1 MFSPDCSEIRSN
13 TCISVYYQ
21 KQKMKTTILSA
32 APRKKPAFMEGF
44 STNADPLCYTYT
56 ITDRHCKT
64 MQYRFQV
71 RYMNEKVLHIVEYDK
86 IISRLEEHADSQPG
100 KKLCRELVPMDSLF
114 EIEHAQAQ
122 TESALSH
129 LFRKGS
135 ISFGNNR
142 DFNYMFGALSVGA
155 SLSMPELLQLA
166 SFLDNVGRIR
176 NYGLSKD
183 GERSEIRT
191 RGNSGGKKSGKSASS
206 EKSSQPAISSA
217 GTDQAEDRPDV
228 LFDLFDC
235 LYPVPSLSAE
245 IRRCILSEEQ
255 VADDASP
262 ALRKVRRE
270 MQMTGDKVHQQLA
283 KMVNTTYSAYLQD
296 NVITLRG
303 DRYCI
308 PVKAEYKS
316 QVPGLIHDQ
325 SSTGSTLF
333 IEPAAIVNLNNQL
346 RELAIQEKK
355 EIEKILAS
363 LSAQAGDH
371 LMELKDDAQN
381 MTQLDFIFARAD
393 LAMEQNATRPVFND
407 KFYINIRQGR
417 HPLIDPK
424 KVVPIDIELGSDYD
438 MVIITGPN
446 TGGKTVT
453 LKTVGLFE
461 LMGMAGL
468 HIPAGDRSELSLFR
482 EVFADIGDEQ
492 SIEQSLST
500 FSSHMKTIVD
510 IFRRVDRQCLC
521 LFDELGAGTDPT
533 EGAALA
539 ISILNFC
546 HVRKIRTLATTHY
559 AELKAYAMRTEG
571 IVNASCEFNVETLQ
585 PTYRLMVGIPGKSN
599 AFAISQKLGLPNY
612 IIETAKEQLSQDAQ
626 NFEDLLS
633 DLEKARQQ
641 LHREQEESARM
652 RESLEKERKALQNKE
667 RQFEK
672 RREELLQKANED
684 ARDILAR
691 AKEEADQAISDL
703 RKASQGGRKGGDLSS
718 MERTRT
724 ALRNKVNEKNA
735 SLKFDKEPA
744 APAGKKLRAS
754 DLHIGDKVRVVS
766 MGLTG
771 TVSALPDR
779 NGKVSVRCGILQS
792 KVDLSDLRLV
802 AEDAFGNTLD
812 AYGNPVGGAAGSQ
825 KRSGSA
831 MKRAFRDADKAAS
844 SGKDMDL
851 SRGSSVSPELNLL
864 GLTTDDAIWK
874 LDKYLDEA
882 RVSHL
887 QSVRIVHGK
896 GTGALRNAVHQYLRR
911 QKWIKSFRIGDFGEG
926 DAGVTIVTLKD

>member
-1 MFSPDCSEIRSN
+1 
-13 TCISVYYQ
+13 
-21 KQKMKTTILSA
+21 
-32 APRKKPAFMEGF
+32 
-44 STNADPLCYTYT
+44 
-56 ITDRHCKT
+56 
-64 MQYRFQV
+64 
-71 RYMNEKVLHIVEYDK
+71 MNEKVLQIVEFNK
-86 IISRLEEHADSQPG
+86 IISLLEEYADSRPG
-100 KKLCRELVPMDSLF
+100 KKLCRELLPMDNLF
-114 EIEHAQAQ
+114 DIEHAQAQ

-135 ISFGNNR
+135 VSFGNNR
-142 DFNYMFGALSVGA
+142 DFNYVFGALSVGS
-155 SLSMPELLQLA
+155 SLSMPELLQLS
-166 SFLDNVGRIR
+166 SFLDNAGRIR
-176 NYGLSKD
+176 RYGLSKE
-183 GERSEIRT
+183 GEQSDPTKNNR
-191 RGNSGGKKSGKSASS
+191 KKAAGKSSPS
-206 EKSSQPAISSA
+206 GSDEPE
-217 GTDQAEDRPDV
+217 TDV
-228 LFDLFDC
+228 LYDLFDC
-235 LYPVPSLSAE
+235 LYPLPSLSAE

-270 MQMTGDKVHQQLA
+270 IRQTGDRVHQQLA
-283 KMVNTTYSAYLQD
+283 KMVNSTYAAYLQD
-296 NVITLRG
+296 SVITMRG

-316 QVPGLIHDQ
+316 QVPGMIHDQ
-325 SSTGSTLF
+325 SSSGSTLF
-333 IEPAAIVNLNNQL
+333 IEPAAIVSLNNTL
-346 RELAIQEKK
+346 RELALQEKK
-355 EIEKILAS
+355 EIDKILAD

-371 LMELKDDAQN
+371 LMELRDNAEN
-381 MTQLDFIFARAD
+381 MTQLDFIFARAK
-393 LAMEQNATRPVFND
+393 LAMEQNAVRPVFND
-407 KFYINIRQGR
+407 KYYINILRGR

-438 MVIITGPN
+438 MIIITGPN

-482 EVFADIGDEQ
+482 DVFADIGDEQ

-500 FSSHMKTIVD
+500 FSSHMTTIVD

-546 HVRKIRTLATTHY
+546 HVRGIRTLATTHY

-612 IIETAKEQLSQDAQ
+612 IIETAKEQLSQDAK

-633 DLEKARQQ
+633 DLEQSRMQLRKEKEASDLLRQQ
-641 LHREQEESARM
+641 L
-652 RESLEKERKALQNKE
+652 EKEKSELRDREK
-667 RQFEK
+667 QFEK
-672 RREELLQKANED
+672 RREELLQKANEE
-684 ARDILAR
+684 ARDILSR
-691 AKEEADQAISDL
+691 AKEDADKAISDL
-703 RKASQGGRKGGDLSS
+703 RKAAQGGKRGGDLSS

-735 SLKFDKEPA
+735 GIKSEKKVVPS
-744 APAGKKLRAS
+744 GKKLTAS
-754 DLHIGDKVRVVS
+754 DLHIGDRIRVVS

-779 NGKVSVRCGILQS
+779 NGKVGVRCGILQS
-792 KVDLSDLRLV
+792 KADLSDLQLI
-802 AEDAFGNTLD
+802 AEDAFGN
-812 AYGNPVGGAAGSQ
+812 PVSAARQG
-825 KRSGSA
+825 GSA
-831 MKRAFRDADKAAS
+831 IKRAFKEADKAAAS
-844 SGKDMDL
+844 ARDMDL

-882 RVSHL
+882 RVAHL

-911 QKWIKSFRIGDFGEG
+911 QKWIKSFRLGDFGEG
-926 DAGVTIVTLKD
+926 DAGVTIVTLRK

>member
-1 MFSPDCSEIRSN
+1 
-13 TCISVYYQ
+13 
-21 KQKMKTTILSA
+21 
-32 APRKKPAFMEGF
+32 
-44 STNADPLCYTYT
+44 
-56 ITDRHCKT
+56 
-64 MQYRFQV
+64 
-71 RYMNEKVLHIVEYDK
+71 MNEKVLRIVEYDK
-86 IISRLEEHADSQPG
+86 IIAGLEEHADSLPG
-100 KKLCRELVPMDSLF
+100 KRLCRELLPMDNLF
-114 EIEHAQAQ
+114 DIEHAQAQ

-142 DFNYMFGALSVGA
+142 DFGYLFGALSVGS
-155 SLSMPELLQLA
+155 SLSMPELLYLA
-166 SFLDNVGRIR
+166 SFLDNVGRVR

-183 GERSEIRT
+183 GSRSEIEIAA
-191 RGNSGGKKSGKSASS
+191 RGNKNKSKNKDKKRDPAGADPFSPEDS
-206 EKSSQPAISSA
+206 EKEE
-217 GTDQAEDRPDV
+217 TDV
-228 LFDLFDC
+228 LYDLFDC
-235 LYPVPSLSAE
+235 LYPLPSLSAE

-262 ALRKVRRE
+262 ALRKIRRDI
-270 MQMTGDKVHQQLA
+270 QLTGDKVHQQLA
-283 KMVNTTYSAYLQD
+283 KMVNSTYSAYLQD
-296 NVITLRG
+296 NVITMRG

-325 SSTGSTLF
+325 SSSGSTLF
-333 IEPAAIVNLNNQL
+333 IEPAAIVNLNNSL
-346 RELAIQEKK
+346 RELALQEKK
-355 EIEKILAS
+355 EIDKILAS
-363 LSAQAGDH
+363 LSAEAGDH
-371 LMELKDDAQN
+371 LMELRDNAQN

-407 KFYINIRQGR
+407 KYYISIRRGR

-424 KVVPIDIELGSDYD
+424 KVVPIDVELGSDYD
-438 MVIITGPN
+438 MIIITGPN

-468 HIPAGDRSELSLFR
+468 HIPAGDHSQLSLFR

-500 FSSHMKTIVD
+500 FSSHMKTIVE

-546 HVRKIRTLATTHY
+546 HVRHIRTLATTHY

-599 AFAISQKLGLPNY
+599 AFAISQKLGLPGY

-633 DLEKARQQ
+633 DLEKTRQQ
-641 LHREQEESARM
+641 LRNEKEESDRIRA
-652 RESLEKERKALQNKE
+652 SLDKERKALRDRE
-667 RQFEK
+667 LQFEK
-672 RREELLQKANED
+672 RREELLEKANLD
-684 ARDILAR
+684 ARAILEK

-703 RKASQGGRKGGDLSS
+703 RKAAQSGKKGGDLSS

-724 ALRNKVNEKNA
+724 ALRNKVNEKA
-735 SLKFDKEPA
+735 SKTSARRESS
-744 APAGKKLRAS
+744 APAGKKVKAS
-754 DLHIGDKVRVVS
+754 DLHIGDRVRVVS

-771 TVSALPDR
+771 TVSALPDS
-779 NGKVSVRCGILQS
+779 NGKVNVRCGILQS
-792 KVDLSDLRLV
+792 KVNLSDLQLI
-802 AEDAFGNTLD
+802 AEDAFGN
-812 AYGNPVGGAAGSQ
+812 PAGEGISP
-825 KRSGSA
+825 RSGSA
-831 MKRAFRDADKAAS
+831 IKRAFRDADKAAA
-844 SGKDMDL
+844 SGREMDL
-851 SRGSSVSPELNLL
+851 SHSSSVSPELNLL
-864 GLTTDDAIWK
+864 GLTTDDAIYK

-911 QKWIKSFRIGDFGEG
+911 QKGIKSFRLGDFGEG
-926 DAGVTIVTLKD
+926 DAGVTIVTFK

>member
-1 MFSPDCSEIRSN
+1 
-13 TCISVYYQ
+13 
-21 KQKMKTTILSA
+21 
-32 APRKKPAFMEGF
+32 
-44 STNADPLCYTYT
+44 
-56 ITDRHCKT
+56 
-64 MQYRFQV
+64 
-71 RYMNEKVLHIVEYDK
+71 MNEKVLHIVEFDK
-86 IISRLEEHADSQPG
+86 IIARLEEHADSQPG
-100 KKLCRELVPMDSLF
+100 KKLCRELLPLDSLF

-142 DFNYMFGALSVGA
+142 DFGYMFGALSVGA

-183 GERSEIRT
+183 GERSEIKGRNV
-191 RGNSGGKKSGKSASS
+191 NSAKGTGREKAGASA
-206 EKSSQPAISSA
+206 P
-217 GTDQAEDRPDV
+217 DQDDPHADV
-228 LFDLFDC
+228 LYDLFDC
-235 LYPVPSLSAE
+235 LYPVPGLSAE
-245 IRRCILSEEQ
+245 IRRCILSEDQ
-255 VADDASP
+255 VADDASA
-262 ALRKVRRE
+262 ALRKIRRE

-325 SSTGSTLF
+325 SSSGSTLF
-333 IEPAAIVNLNNQL
+333 IEPAAVVSLNNTL
-346 RELAIQEKK
+346 RELALQEKK
-355 EIEKILAS
+355 EIDKILAS
-363 LSAQAGDH
+363 LSAEAGEH
-371 LMELKDDAQN
+371 LMELKDDARN
-381 MTQLDFIFARAD
+381 MTELDFIFARAD

-407 KFYINIRQGR
+407 KYYINIRHGR

-438 MVIITGPN
+438 MIIITGPN

-510 IFRRVDRQCLC
+510 IFRKVDRQCLC

-546 HVRKIRTLATTHY
+546 HVRHIRTLATTHY

-612 IIETAKEQLSQDAQ
+612 IIETAKEQLSQEAQ

-633 DLEKARQQ
+633 DLERARQQ
-641 LHREQEESARM
+641 LRAEQEESARM
-652 RESLEKERKALQNKE
+652 RAALEKDRKILKDKE
-667 RQFEK
+667 KQFEK

-684 ARDILAR
+684 ARDILAK
-691 AKEEADQAISDL
+691 AKEDADQAISDL
-703 RKASQGGRKGGDLSS
+703 RKAAQSGRGGDLSS

-724 ALRNKVNEKNA
+724 ALRSKVNEKNA
-735 SLKFDKEPA
+735 SIKFKKEPA
-744 APAGKKLRAS
+744 APAGKKVRAS
-754 DLHIGDKVRVVS
+754 DLHVGDKVRVVS

-812 AYGNPVGGAAGSQ
+812 AFGNPVGGSE

-831 MKRAFRDADKAAS
+831 IKRAFRDADKASS
-844 SGKDMDL
+844 SGKEMDL
-851 SRGSSVSPELNLL
+851 SHSSTVSPELNLL
-864 GLTTDDAIWK
+864 GMTTDDAIWN

-896 GTGALRNAVHQYLRR
+896 GTGALRNAVHQYLRK
-911 QKWIKSFRIGDFGEG
+911 QKWIKSFRLGDFGEG
-926 DAGVTIVTLKD
+926 DAGVTIVTLRN

>member
-1 MFSPDCSEIRSN
+1 
-13 TCISVYYQ
+13 
-21 KQKMKTTILSA
+21 
-32 APRKKPAFMEGF
+32 
-44 STNADPLCYTYT
+44 
-56 ITDRHCKT
+56 
-64 MQYRFQV
+64 
-71 RYMNEKVLHIVEYDK
+71 MNEKVLHIVEFDK
-86 IISRLEEHADSQPG
+86 IIARLEEHADSQPG
-100 KKLCRELVPMDSLF
+100 KKLCRELLPLDSLF

-142 DFNYMFGALSVGA
+142 DFGYMFGALSVGA

-183 GERSEIRT
+183 GERSEIKGRNV
-191 RGNSGGKKSGKSASS
+191 NSAKGTGREKAGASA
-206 EKSSQPAISSA
+206 P
-217 GTDQAEDRPDV
+217 DQDDPHADV
-228 LFDLFDC
+228 LYDLFDC
-235 LYPVPSLSAE
+235 LYPVPGLSAE
-245 IRRCILSEEQ
+245 IRRCILSDDQ
-255 VADDASP
+255 VADDASA
-262 ALRKVRRE
+262 ALRKIRRE

-325 SSTGSTLF
+325 SSSGSTLF
-333 IEPAAIVNLNNQL
+333 IEPAAVVSLNNTL
-346 RELAIQEKK
+346 RELALQEKK
-355 EIEKILAS
+355 EIDKILAS
-363 LSAQAGDH
+363 LSAEAGEH
-371 LMELKDDAQN
+371 LMELKDDARN
-381 MTQLDFIFARAD
+381 MTELDFIFARAD

-407 KFYINIRQGR
+407 KYYINIRHGR

-438 MVIITGPN
+438 MIIITGPN

-546 HVRKIRTLATTHY
+546 HVRHIRTLATTHY

-612 IIETAKEQLSQDAQ
+612 IIETAKEQLSQEAQ

-633 DLEKARQQ
+633 DLERARQQ
-641 LHREQEESARM
+641 LRAEQEESARM
-652 RESLEKERKALQNKE
+652 RAALEKDRKILKDKE
-667 RQFEK
+667 KQFEK

-684 ARDILAR
+684 ARDILVK
-691 AKEEADQAISDL
+691 AKEDADQAISDL
-703 RKASQGGRKGGDLSS
+703 RKAAQSGRGGDLSS

-724 ALRNKVNEKNA
+724 ALRSKVNEKNA
-735 SLKFDKEPA
+735 SIKFKKEPA
-744 APAGKKLRAS
+744 APAGKKVRAS
-754 DLHIGDKVRVVS
+754 DLHVGDKVRVVS

-812 AYGNPVGGAAGSQ
+812 AFGNPVGGSE

-831 MKRAFRDADKAAS
+831 IKRAFRDADKASS
-844 SGKDMDL
+844 SGKEMDL
-851 SRGSSVSPELNLL
+851 SHSSTVSPELNLL
-864 GLTTDDAIWK
+864 GMTTDDAIWK

-896 GTGALRNAVHQYLRR
+896 GTGALRNAVHQYLRK
-911 QKWIKSFRIGDFGEG
+911 QKSIKSFRLGDFGEG
-926 DAGVTIVTLKD
+926 DAGVTIVTLRN

>member
-191 RGNSGGKKSGKSASS
+191 RSNSGGKKSGKSASS
-206 EKSSQPAISSA
+206 EKSSQPAISNA

-446 TGGKTVT
+446 TGGKPS
-453 LKTVGLFE
+453 
-461 LMGMAGL
+461 
-468 HIPAGDRSELSLFR
+468 HSRLS
-482 EVFADIGDEQ
+482 
-492 SIEQSLST
+492 
-500 FSSHMKTIVD
+500 
-510 IFRRVDRQCLC
+510 
-521 LFDELGAGTDPT
+521 
-533 EGAALA
+533 
-539 ISILNFC
+539 
-546 HVRKIRTLATTHY
+546 
-559 AELKAYAMRTEG
+559 
-571 IVNASCEFNVETLQ
+571 
-585 PTYRLMVGIPGKSN
+585 
-599 AFAISQKLGLPNY
+599 
-612 IIETAKEQLSQDAQ
+612 
-626 NFEDLLS
+626 
-633 DLEKARQQ
+633 
-641 LHREQEESARM
+641 
-652 RESLEKERKALQNKE
+652 
-667 RQFEK
+667 
-672 RREELLQKANED
+672 
-684 ARDILAR
+684 
-691 AKEEADQAISDL
+691 
-703 RKASQGGRKGGDLSS
+703 
-718 MERTRT
+718 
-724 ALRNKVNEKNA
+724 A
-735 SLKFDKEPA
+735 SL
-744 APAGKKLRAS
+744 
-754 DLHIGDKVRVVS
+754 
-766 MGLTG
+766 
-771 TVSALPDR
+771 
-779 NGKVSVRCGILQS
+779 N
-792 KVDLSDLRLV
+792 
-802 AEDAFGNTLD
+802 
-812 AYGNPVGGAAGSQ
+812 
-825 KRSGSA
+825 
-831 MKRAFRDADKAAS
+831 
-844 SGKDMDL
+844 
-851 SRGSSVSPELNLL
+851 
-864 GLTTDDAIWK
+864 
-874 LDKYLDEA
+874 
-882 RVSHL
+882 
-887 QSVRIVHGK
+887 
-896 GTGALRNAVHQYLRR
+896 
-911 QKWIKSFRIGDFGEG
+911 
-926 DAGVTIVTLKD
+926 

>member
-1 MFSPDCSEIRSN
+1 
-13 TCISVYYQ
+13 
-21 KQKMKTTILSA
+21 
-32 APRKKPAFMEGF
+32 
-44 STNADPLCYTYT
+44 
-56 ITDRHCKT
+56 
-64 MQYRFQV
+64 
-71 RYMNEKVLHIVEYDK
+71 MNEKVLHIVEFDK
-86 IISRLEEHADSQPG
+86 IIARLEEHADSQPG
-100 KKLCRELVPMDSLF
+100 KKLCRELLPLDSLF

-142 DFNYMFGALSVGA
+142 DFGYMFGALSVGA

-183 GERSEIRT
+183 GERSEIKGRNV
-191 RGNSGGKKSGKSASS
+191 NSAKGTGREKAGASA
-206 EKSSQPAISSA
+206 P
-217 GTDQAEDRPDV
+217 DQDDPHADV
-228 LFDLFDC
+228 LYDLFDC
-235 LYPVPSLSAE
+235 LYPVPGLSAE
-245 IRRCILSEEQ
+245 IRRCILSEDQ
-255 VADDASP
+255 VADDASA
-262 ALRKVRRE
+262 ALRKIRRE

-325 SSTGSTLF
+325 SSSGSTLF
-333 IEPAAIVNLNNQL
+333 IEPAAVVSLNNTL
-346 RELAIQEKK
+346 RELALQEKK
-355 EIEKILAS
+355 EIDKILAS
-363 LSAQAGDH
+363 LSAEAGEH
-371 LMELKDDAQN
+371 LMELKDDARN
-381 MTQLDFIFARAD
+381 MTELDFIFARAD

-407 KFYINIRQGR
+407 KYYINIRHGR

-438 MVIITGPN
+438 MIIITGPN

-546 HVRKIRTLATTHY
+546 HVRHIRTLATTHY

-612 IIETAKEQLSQDAQ
+612 IIETAKEQLSQEAQ

-633 DLEKARQQ
+633 DLERARQQ
-641 LHREQEESARM
+641 LRAEQEESSRM
-652 RESLEKERKALQNKE
+652 RATLEKDRKILKDKE
-667 RQFEK
+667 KQFEK

-684 ARDILAR
+684 ARDILAK
-691 AKEEADQAISDL
+691 AKEDADQAISDL
-703 RKASQGGRKGGDLSS
+703 RKAAQSGRGGDLSS

-724 ALRNKVNEKNA
+724 ALRSKVNEKNA
-735 SLKFDKEPA
+735 SIKFKKEPA
-744 APAGKKLRAS
+744 APAGKKVRAS
-754 DLHIGDKVRVVS
+754 DLHVGDKVRVVS

-812 AYGNPVGGAAGSQ
+812 AFGNPVGGSE

-831 MKRAFRDADKAAS
+831 IKRAFRDADKASS
-844 SGKDMDL
+844 SGKEMDL
-851 SRGSSVSPELNLL
+851 SHSSTVSPELNLL

-896 GTGALRNAVHQYLRR
+896 GTGALRNAVHQYLRK
-911 QKWIKSFRIGDFGEG
+911 QKWIKSFRLGDFGEG
-926 DAGVTIVTLKD
+926 DAGVTIVTLRN

>member
-1 MFSPDCSEIRSN
+1 
-13 TCISVYYQ
+13 
-21 KQKMKTTILSA
+21 
-32 APRKKPAFMEGF
+32 
-44 STNADPLCYTYT
+44 
-56 ITDRHCKT
+56 
-64 MQYRFQV
+64 
-71 RYMNEKVLHIVEYDK
+71 MNEKVLHIVEYDK
-86 IISRLEEHADSQPG
+86 IIARLEEHADSQPG
-100 KKLCRELVPMDSLF
+100 KKLCRDLLPMDNLF
-114 EIEHAQAQ
+114 DIEHAQAQ
-122 TESALSH
+122 TESALAH

-142 DFNYMFGALSVGA
+142 DFSYMFGALSVGS

-176 NYGLSKD
+176 SYGLS
-183 GERSEIRT
+183 GEEDRT
-191 RGNSGGKKSGKSASS
+191 D
-206 EKSSQPAISSA
+206 A
-217 GTDQAEDRPDV
+217 GTDV

-235 LYPVPSLSAE
+235 LYPVPSLSAQ
-245 IRRCILSEEQ
+245 IRRCILSEDQ

-262 ALRKVRRE
+262 ALRRIRRD
-270 MQMTGDKVHQQLA
+270 MQLTGDRVHQQLA
-283 KMVNTTYSAYLQD
+283 KMVNTTYSSFLQD
-296 NVITLRG
+296 NVITMRG

-333 IEPAAIVNLNNQL
+333 IEPAAIVTLNNTL
-346 RELAIQEKK
+346 RELALQEKK

-363 LSAQAGDH
+363 LSAEAGEH
-371 LMELKDDAQN
+371 LMELKDDAKN

-407 KFYINIRQGR
+407 RYYINIRHGR
-417 HPLIDPK
+417 HPLIDKK
-424 KVVPIDIELGSDYD
+424 KVVPIDIELGDSYD

-482 EVFADIGDEQ
+482 DVFADIGDEQ

-539 ISILNFC
+539 IAILNFC
-546 HVRKIRTLATTHY
+546 HVRRIRTLATTHY

-626 NFEDLLS
+626 NFEDLLA
-633 DLEKARQQ
+633 DLEKSRQQ
-641 LHREQEESARM
+641 LRAQKEASDRLRAQ
-652 RESLEKERKALQNKE
+652 LEKEQKALRDREQ
-667 RQFEK
+667 QFEK

-684 ARDILAR
+684 ARTILEK
-691 AKEEADQAISDL
+691 AKEEADRAISDL
-703 RKASQGGRKGGDLSS
+703 RKAASKTGDLSS

-735 SLKFDKEPA
+735 KVKRKPEA
-744 APAGKKLRAS
+744 APAGRKVRAQ
-754 DLHIGDKVRVVS
+754 DLHVGDRVKVIS

-779 NGKVSVRCGILQS
+779 SGKVSVRCGILQS
-792 KVDLSDLRLV
+792 KVELSDLILL
-802 AEDAFGNTLD
+802 AEDVSGNLLD
-812 AYGNPVGGAAGSQ
+812 AGGRPVGSGKQG
-825 KRSGSA
+825 GSA
-831 MKRAFRDADKAAS
+831 IKRAFQDADRAS
-844 SGKDMDL
+844 STGSKMDL

-864 GLTTDDAIWK
+864 GLTTDDAVYR

-882 RVSHL
+882 RMSHL

-896 GTGALRNAVHQYLRR
+896 GTGALRNAVQQYLRK
-911 QKWIKSFRIGDFGEG
+911 QKWIRSYRLGDFGEG
-926 DAGVTIVTLKD
+926 DAGVTIVTLRE

>member
-1 MFSPDCSEIRSN
+1 
-13 TCISVYYQ
+13 
-21 KQKMKTTILSA
+21 
-32 APRKKPAFMEGF
+32 
-44 STNADPLCYTYT
+44 
-56 ITDRHCKT
+56 
-64 MQYRFQV
+64 
-71 RYMNEKVLHIVEYDK
+71 MNEKVLHIVEFDK
-86 IISRLEEHADSQPG
+86 IIAQLEEHADSQPG
-100 KKLCRELVPMDSLF
+100 KKLCRELMPMDNLF
-114 EIEHAQAQ
+114 DIGHAQAQ

-142 DFNYMFGALSVGA
+142 DFGYMFGALSVGS

-166 SFLDNVGRIR
+166 SFLDNVGRVR
-176 NYGLSKD
+176 QYGLSKD
-183 GERSEIRT
+183 GERSNPMGQRAAK
-191 RGNSGGKKSGKSASS
+191 RDSGRKDTGLSADPAGGQAS
-206 EKSSQPAISSA
+206 E
-217 GTDQAEDRPDV
+217 EVDV
-228 LFDLFDC
+228 LYDLFDC
-235 LYPVPSLSAE
+235 LYPVPGLSAE

-270 MQMTGDKVHQQLA
+270 IQLTGDKVHQQLA
-283 KMVNTTYSAYLQD
+283 KMVNSTYASYLQD
-296 NVITLRG
+296 SVITLRG

-316 QVPGLIHDQ
+316 QVPGLVHDQ
-325 SSTGSTLF
+325 SASGSTLF
-333 IEPAAIVNLNNQL
+333 IEPAAIVSLNNTL
-346 RELAIQEKK
+346 RELALQEKK
-355 EIEKILAS
+355 EIDKILAS
-363 LSAQAGDH
+363 LSAEAGDH
-371 LMELKDDAQN
+371 LMELRDDAQN
-381 MTQLDFIFARAD
+381 MTQLDFIFARAG

-407 KFYINIRQGR
+407 QYYIHIRQGR
-417 HPLIDPK
+417 HPLIDKK
-424 KVVPIDIELGSDYD
+424 KVVPIDIELGREYD
-438 MVIITGPN
+438 MIIITGPN

-482 EVFADIGDEQ
+482 DVFADIGDEQ

-546 HVRKIRTLATTHY
+546 HVRQIRTLATTHY

-571 IVNASCEFNVETLQ
+571 VVNASCEFNVETLQ

-626 NFEDLLS
+626 NFEDLLA

-641 LHREQEESARM
+641 LRAEQEESARL
-652 RESLEKERKALQNKE
+652 RASLEKDKKILKDREN
-667 RQFEK
+667 QFER

-684 ARDILAR
+684 ARKILEQ

-703 RKASQGGRKGGDLSS
+703 RKAAQSGGRGGDLSS

-724 ALRNKVNEKNA
+724 NLRNKVNARNA
-735 SLKFDKEPA
+735 AVKRKPEA
-744 APAGKKLRAS
+744 APAGRKVTAG
-754 DLHIGDKVRVVS
+754 DLHVGDRVRVLS

-779 NGKVSVRCGILQS
+779 NGKVNVRCGILQS
-792 KVDLSDLRLV
+792 KVDLSDLRLI
-802 AEDAFGNTLD
+802 AEDAMGNALD
-812 AYGNPVGGAAGSQ
+812 AYGNPVGGSGSG
-825 KRSGSA
+825 KTSGSA
-831 MKRAFRDADKAAS
+831 IKRAFRDADKAS
-844 SGKDMDL
+844 STGKDMDL

-864 GLTTDDAIWK
+864 GLTTDDAVYR

-882 RVSHL
+882 RMSHL

-896 GTGALRNAVHQYLRR
+896 GTGALRKAVHEYLRR
-911 QKWIKSFRIGDFGEG
+911 QKWIKSYRLGDFGEG
-926 DAGVTIVTLKD
+926 DAGVTIVTLRN